1 MHHIRKA
8 VIPVAG
14 LGTRFLPATKAI
26 PKEML
31 TIIDRPTIQ
40 YIVEE
45 VVASGI
51 EEVIL
56 ITSEGKSAIEKH
68 FDYDYELDN
77 VLKEKNK
84 HQLREE
90 LTHIA
95 NLIEVVSV
103 RQKKPLGLGHAIW
116 MARKVVGDEPFLV
129 LLGDDLVRSERPCCR
144 QMLDLYEQVGESIV
158 AIQRV
163 PMDQT
168 CHYGIVEGEETDFE
182 RAIKINRMLEK
193 PSPGMSNSDKA
204 IIGRYLLTPDIFS
217 ILGETKP
224 GHGGEIQ
231 LTDALQTLANQQ
243 GMYAYEFEGR
253 RYDAGDKLGYLKAIV
268 DVAMHHPTLG
278 KPFRE
283 HLQTVSSCECRAVH
297 S

>member
-1 MHHIRKA
+1 MQQIRKA

-56 ITSEGKSAIEKH
+56 ITSDGKSAIEKH

-84 HQLREE
+84 YQLREE
-90 LTHIA
+90 LAHIS

-116 MARKVVGDEPFLV
+116 MARKEHDADFSFY
-129 LLGDDLVRSERPCCR
+129 DT
-144 QMLDLYEQVGESIV
+144 SI
-158 AIQRV
+158 
-163 PMDQT
+163 
-168 CHYGIVEGEETDFE
+168 
-182 RAIKINRMLEK
+182 
-193 PSPGMSNSDKA
+193 
-204 IIGRYLLTPDIFS
+204 
-217 ILGETKP
+217 
-224 GHGGEIQ
+224 
-231 LTDALQTLANQQ
+231 
-243 GMYAYEFEGR
+243 
-253 RYDAGDKLGYLKAIV
+253 
-268 DVAMHHPTLG
+268 
-278 KPFRE
+278 
-283 HLQTVSSCECRAVH
+283 
-297 S
+297 